1 MPLIQNSKVLFE
13 QDTQIKAIFCNGQ
26 MVWPTLPPPDYSE
39 PFYVENITQNTE
51 TLTIAKQNVNA
62 PDVTVEYSLNRLDWS
77 TLGTTSTTPL
87 TKPLQ
92 AHSKI
97 YLRANTTS
105 WGTQGYNTFNYIR
118 GVSKVGGN
126 VLSLIYGSNFTGNET
141 TFINNTNQ
149 VFRNLFD
156 RSTTLQDAGDLI
168 LIADLTSYCYY
179 RMFFGCGSLTSAPEL
194 PATTLAEYCYYGMF
208 HNCYALPIA
217 PALPATTLADSCYN
231 GMFSGCTSLT
241 TAPELPAT
249 TLANYCYQYM
259 FARCTSLVNPPAL
272 SVATLASYCY
282 KGMFAGCTS
291 LVNAPTLPATTLAD
305 YCYEGMFESC
315 TSLTT
320 APALPATTLADY
332 CYSGM
337 FMYCTSLVNPPVLS
351 ATVLAE
357 YCYGTMFMYCTSLT
371 TAPALPATT
380 LAHICYGQMF
390 NNCWSLTTAPELPAT
405 TLTQS
410 CYFGMFESCTSLNN
424 VTCLATDISADAS
437 TYEWLNSV
445 SSTGTFTKA
454 AGVTWPTGESGIPSG
469 WTVVEV

>member
-179 RMFFGCGSLTSAPEL
+179 RMFFGCGSLTS
-194 PATTLAEYCYYGMF
+194 
-208 HNCYALPIA
+208 
-217 PALPATTLADSCYN
+217 
-231 GMFSGCTSLT
+231 
-241 TAPELPAT
+241 APELPAT

-454 AGVTWPTGESGIPSG
+454 AGVTWPTGYDGIPSG
-469 WTVVEV
+469 WTVEEV